1 MERQAFGSLIPE
13 GWLVQALQDNQIS
26 APTEVQ
32 RRALPIVFRGQS
44 VIVQAQTG
52 SGKTLVFGLPL
63 LSHIRQSVLDLNIT
77 VGIVLTPTRELTLQ
91 IAQVLRNIYPDVD
104 PVASI
109 GGVEFSLQS
118 KALKRDARIVVGT
131 PGRVADL
138 IRQGMIRLDD
148 VSFFALDEADEMLS
162 IGFLEEVETILE
174 RVPEGAQGIFTSAT
188 ITPRV
193 TMLASRFLKNPE
205 QVCVEGQ
212 ALGKGDVE
220 HYCCRVT
227 AGLVDKARRV
237 IDVIAKVNPRS
248 TIIFCNTKSDTEFVE
263 AVLKRNGV
271 MAERL
276 NSDLTQVQRA
286 SLMVRLKDKSL
297 RVVVA
302 TDLAARGL
310 DVDQIDLVINYSLP
324 DSAEVYV
331 HRTGRTGRAGRSGIA
346 ATILP
351 PMDIPRLHIM
361 QKILN
366 VSFRDYED
374 LGAFNLSST

>member
-1 MERQAFGSLIPE
+1 METQAFRTLIPE
-13 GWLVQALQDNQIS
+13 RWLVQALLDNQITE
-26 APTEVQ
+26 PTEVQ

-63 LSHIRQSVLDLNIT
+63 LSHIRSSILPPEIT

-91 IAQVLRNIYPDVD
+91 IAQVLRSICPDVA

-118 KALKRDARIVVGT
+118 KALRRDARIVVGT

-162 IGFLEEVETILE
+162 IGFLEEVEAILE
-174 RVPEGAQGIFTSAT
+174 RVPKGAQGIFTSAT

-193 TMLASRFLKNPE
+193 TMLASRFLKRPE
-205 QVCVEGQ
+205 QVCVEAQ

-227 AGLVDKARRV
+227 AGLIDKARRV
-237 IDVIAKVNPRS
+237 MDVIEKVNPRS

-263 AVLKRNGV
+263 AVLKRNGIV
-271 MAERL
+271 AERL
-276 NSDLTQVQRA
+276 NSDLTQAQRA
-286 SLMVRLKDKSL
+286 SLMVRLKDQSL

-302 TDLAARGL
+302 TDLAARGI

-324 DSAEVYV
+324 DSAETYV
-331 HRTGRTGRAGRSGIA
+331 HRTGRTGRAGRSGVA

-351 PMDIPRLHIM
+351 PMDIPRLHLM
-361 QKILN
+361 QKVLN
-366 VSFRDYED
+366 VAFREYED
-374 LGAFNLSST
+374 LGGVQ

>member
-1 MERQAFGSLIPE
+1 MERRAFGTLIPE
-13 GWLVQALQDNQIS
+13 GWLVHALLNNHITE
-26 APTEVQ
+26 PTEVQ
-32 RRALPIVFRGQS
+32 RRSLPVVFRGQS
-44 VIVQAQTG
+44 VIIQAQTG

-63 LSHIRQSVLDLNIT
+63 LSHIRQSILESNVTLA
-77 VGIVLTPTRELTLQ
+77 IVLTPTRELTLQ
-91 IAQVLRNIYPDVD
+91 IAQVLRDICPDVD

-118 KALKRDARIVVGT
+118 KALKKDARIVVGT

-148 VSFFALDEADEMLS
+148 IAFFALDEADEMLS

-174 RVPEGAQGIFTSAT
+174 RVPKGAQGVFTSAT

-193 TMLASRFLKNPE
+193 KMLASRFLKNPE
-205 QVCVEGQ
+205 QICVEGQ
-212 ALGKGDVE
+212 ALGRGDVE

-237 IDVIAKVNPRS
+237 IEVIEKVNPRS

-271 MAERL
+271 VAERL
-276 NSDLTQVQRA
+276 NSDLTQAQRA
-286 SLMVRLKDKSL
+286 SLMGRLKDQTL

-302 TDLAARGL
+302 TDLAARGI

-324 DSAEVYV
+324 DSAETYV
-331 HRTGRTGRAGRSGIA
+331 HRTGRTGRAGRSGVA

-361 QKILN
+361 QKVLN
-366 VSFRDYED
+366 VAFRDYEE
-374 LGAFNLSST
+374 LGL

>member
-1 MERQAFGSLIPE
+1 MERRAFGTLIPE
-13 GWLVQALQDNQIS
+13 GWLVHALLNNKITE
-26 APTEVQ
+26 PTEVQ
-32 RRALPIVFRGQS
+32 RRSLPVVFRGQS
-44 VIVQAQTG
+44 VIIQAQTG

-63 LSHIRQSVLDLNIT
+63 LSHIRQSILESNVTLA
-77 VGIVLTPTRELTLQ
+77 IVLTPTRELTLQ
-91 IAQVLRNIYPDVD
+91 IAQVLRDICPDVD

-118 KALKRDARIVVGT
+118 KALKKDARIVVGT

-148 VSFFALDEADEMLS
+148 IAFFALDEADEMLS

-174 RVPEGAQGIFTSAT
+174 RVPKGAQGVFTSAT

-193 TMLASRFLKNPE
+193 KMLASRFLKNPE
-205 QVCVEGQ
+205 QICVEGQ
-212 ALGKGDVE
+212 ALGRGDVE

-237 IDVIAKVNPRS
+237 IEVIEKVNPRS

-271 MAERL
+271 VAERL
-276 NSDLTQVQRA
+276 NSDLTQAQRA
-286 SLMVRLKDKSL
+286 SLMGRLKDQTL

-302 TDLAARGL
+302 TDLAARGI

-324 DSAEVYV
+324 DSAETYV
-331 HRTGRTGRAGRSGIA
+331 HRTGRTGRAGRSGVA

-361 QKILN
+361 QKVLN
-366 VSFRDYED
+366 VAFRDYEE
-374 LGAFNLSST
+374 LGL